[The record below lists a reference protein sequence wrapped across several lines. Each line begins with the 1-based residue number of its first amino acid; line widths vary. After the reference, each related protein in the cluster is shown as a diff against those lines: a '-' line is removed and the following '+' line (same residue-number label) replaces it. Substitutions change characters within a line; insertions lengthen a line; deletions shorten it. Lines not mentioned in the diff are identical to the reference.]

1 MKTRRILGATA
12 TAVVGVAMLA
22 ACSSGGS
29 SAASAGSTGSGS
41 TSGSS
46 VPTLTFGAFPGTQ
59 TIALFAMQSQ
69 HLDTKNGFKL
79 DIKSFQTVPALD
91 AAVISGS
98 VNAGWAGATDVAIAR
113 SQGKDVLSFNGLL
126 GPSEVVLVPKNSTLT
141 NFSQLKGKKLSSFGG
156 TTSSAFDILA
166 ASAKKKYG
174 MTDPAKDID
183 VLTAPDAA
191 ALGLL
196 DRGEVQASLI
206 SSGGIVPAMLTGKYK
221 ILVKVA
227 DFYKEEFN
235 GQPCEV
241 VGATTQS
248 WASANKAELTDFS
261 TALAQ
266 SISYVQSTASVW
278 QSYATSVKQ
287 TDPKAPALYQQYVG
301 NAFLSKW
308 DQTTISTQEQ
318 FLNQL
323 IGVLGASNFVS
334 SVPAGLYTTA
344 YGSR

>member
-12 TAVVGVAMLA
+12 TAAVGIAMLA
-22 ACSSGGS
+22 ACSSGGTS
-29 SAASAGSTGSGS
+29 SSGSTSGS

-46 VPTLTFGAFPGTQ
+46 VPTLSFGAFPGTQ

-69 HLDTKNGFKL
+69 HFDTKNGFKL
-79 DIKSFQTVPALD
+79 NIKSFQTVPALD
-91 AAVISGS
+91 AAVISGA
-98 VNAGWAGATDVAIAR
+98 VDAGWASATDVAIAR
-113 SQGKDVLSFNGLL
+113 SQGKSVVSFNGLL

-141 NFSQLKGKKLSSFGG
+141 DFSQLKGKKMSSFGG

-183 VLTAPDAA
+183 VLTTPDAA

-196 DRGEVQASLI
+196 DRGEVQAALI
-206 SSGGIVPAMLTGKYK
+206 SSGGTVPAMLTGKYK
-221 ILVKVA
+221 ILVNVA
-227 DFYKEEFN
+227 DFYNEEFS

-241 VGATTQS
+241 IGATTES

-266 SISYVQSTASVW
+266 SISYVQNTPSVW
-278 QSYATSVKQ
+278 QSYATSVDQ
-287 TDPKAPALYQQYVG
+287 TDPQAPALYQKYVG

-308 DQTTISTQEQ
+308 DQATINTQEE

-323 IGVLGASNFVS
+323 IGVLGASNFIS
-334 SVPAGLYTTA
+334 SVPAGLYTTE
-344 YGSR
+344 YGGR